1 MGALTAQDL
10 AFLVEMR
17 SELRQAAGSLFKLS
31 DRRPKS
37 CGVNSPTMN
46 GPPMKM
52 WALSV
57 LDEYALDV
65 DELMDAKIRALAPVA

>member
-31 DRRPKS
+31 YRRPES
-37 CGVNSPTMN
+37 CGANSPTMN
-46 GPPMKM
+46 GPPMM

>member
-31 DRRPKS
+31 DGRPES
-37 CGVNSPTMN
+37 CG
-46 GPPMKM
+46 MKTDYV
-52 WALSV
+52 SV
-57 LDEYALDV
+57 LDEHALDV
-65 DELMDAKIRALAPVA
+65 DELMDTKIRALATVS

>member
-31 DRRPKS
+31 DGRPES
-37 CGVNSPTMN
+37 CGMNTDYEWTDNENAGNVSP
-46 GPPMKM
+46 G
-52 WALSV
+52 
-57 LDEYALDV
+57 
-65 DELMDAKIRALAPVA
+65 RARS